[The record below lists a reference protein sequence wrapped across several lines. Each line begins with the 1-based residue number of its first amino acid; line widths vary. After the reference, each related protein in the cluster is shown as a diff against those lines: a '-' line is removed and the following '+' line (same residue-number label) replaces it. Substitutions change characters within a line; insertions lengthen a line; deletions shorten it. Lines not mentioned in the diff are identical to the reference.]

1 MDGKLLGRAC
11 VDLAK
16 RSHGSLFIRQELPPG
31 KREDGS
37 EQRRT
42 FRRVGYPTVK
52 DAQADLDK
60 LRAVLDLVTDD
71 PDGAERVAVLLQQ
84 VAKDRTPIPDAA
96 EVKRKLSVGVELDG
110 KMTVG
115 EWFDQWAAAKKTR
128 DNTTNGY
135 KSHIRVHLKPRI
147 GHHRLDRLNASHL
160 VEMFDAIADQNEVIQ
175 AENQARREQVER
187 CKAGRPGRP
196 SDENRALLEV
206 ERAKLAAMPPFRRIT
221 GPATRQRIRATLR
234 AALNTAITRQFI
246 THNCAEHLEMDAAK
260 RPKALLWT
268 PDRVEHWRRTG
279 EKPSPVMVWTPEQ
292 LGVFFD
298 QAEEHRLFALYWL
311 IAMRGPR
318 RGEAIGL
325 NWPDIDLDAAQLT
338 YVTELVQ
345 DGWDVVETAPK
356 TDDSAATIGLGPAT
370 VEVLRVHQ
378 ARQLVEQKKAGEKW
392 ADTGKV
398 FTTELGEWLHPEF
411 VSDEFQRLYVA
422 AGLPPIN
429 LRDLRHVAA
438 TLIHAGGGDLHAIKE
453 VLRHSTITL
462 TSDTYTS
469 LLPEVDREIAAKSEG
484 LVPRARKSAQGVV
497 AVEVPE

>member
-1 MDGKLLGRAC
+1 
-11 VDLAK
+11 
-16 RSHGSLFIRQELPPG
+16 
-31 KREDGS
+31 
-37 EQRRT
+37 
-42 FRRVGYPTVK
+42 
-52 DAQADLDK
+52 
-60 LRAVLDLVTDD
+60 
-71 PDGAERVAVLLQQ
+71 
-84 VAKDRTPIPDAA
+84 
-96 EVKRKLSVGVELDG
+96 
-110 KMTVG
+110 
-115 EWFDQWAAAKKTR
+115 
-128 DNTTNGY
+128 
-135 KSHIRVHLKPRI
+135 
-147 GHHRLDRLNASHL
+147 
-160 VEMFDAIADQNEVIQ
+160 
-175 AENQARREQVER
+175 
-187 CKAGRPGRP
+187 
-196 SDENRALLEV
+196 
-206 ERAKLAAMPPFRRIT
+206 MPPFRRIT

-234 AALNTAITRQFI
+234 AALNTAITRQLI

-260 RPKALLWT
+260 RPKAQLWT

-279 EKPSPVMVWTPEQ
+279 EKPSPVMVWTPDQ

-325 NWPDIDLDAAQLT
+325 NWPDVDLDGAQLT

-356 TDDSAATIGLGPAT
+356 TDGSAATIGLGPAT
-370 VEVLRVHQ
+370 VEVLRAHR
-378 ARQLVEQKKAGEKW
+378 ARQLSEQQAAGEDW

-411 VSDEFQRLYVA
+411 VSDEFQRLYEA
-422 AGLPPIN
+422 GGLPSIN

-469 LLPEVDREIAAKSEG
+469 LLPEVDREIAAKSEAI
-484 LVPRARKSAQGVV
+484 VPRARRPAPEGVDV
-497 AVEVPE
+497 GGGG